1 MTTTKKS
8 IQLPV
13 LHRTR
18 RVYDNLRICRKCQN
32 YTILP
37 GDACPDC
44 GKQALVPV
52 IQQAGLR
59 AKRKMVNEILFALLL
74 TIIAVVVSKEMTEI
88 IISIITGIVLMTALI
103 LVQRRMLAKE
113 TLRQLARLFKTNSN
127 TIYEGTVRDQSTA
140 VTAVRSGEDVEG
152 YHMLRQAAVV
162 VHNDRLR
169 LAQLS
174 LLQNFRLRSDMD
186 LDLDS
191 LIVQDFDPLLAEYI
205 GEIAK
210 IKREMVKDRA
220 IRYVIA
226 NEPQILKLENGMNI
240 LVSVTSAAVRMKR
253 YVTMYPGFI
262 RRYARFLPKDRFLR
276 LYRMINSDSAQ
287 KDSAMAIDLET
298 IRQELYKGDSDFE
311 PAIPGIGIS

>member
-18 RVYDNLRICRKCQN
+18 RVYDPLRICRKCRN
-32 YTILP
+32 FTILP

-52 IQQAGLR
+52 MRQASLR
-59 AKRKMVNEILFALLL
+59 AKRKMLNEILFALLL

-88 IISIITGIVLMTALI
+88 IISVITGVILIVALI
-103 LVQRRMLAKE
+103 LVQRRMLSKE
-113 TLRQLARLFKTNSN
+113 TLRQLARLFKTEGK

-140 VTAVRSGEDVEG
+140 VAVVRSGEDVEG

-191 LIVQDFDPLLAEYI
+191 LIVHDFDPLLAEYI

-226 NEPQILKLENGMNI
+226 HEPQILKMENGMNI
-240 LVSVTSAAVRMKR
+240 LVSVTSSAVRMKR

-276 LYRMINSDSAQ
+276 LYRMIQNDPAQ
-287 KDSAMAIDLET
+287 KDSTMAVDLEN

-311 PAIPGIGIS
+311 PAVTGIGIS

>member
-18 RVYDNLRICRKCQN
+18 RVYDHLRICRKCRN
-32 YTILP
+32 FTILP

-44 GKQALVPV
+44 GRQTLVPV
-52 IQQAGLR
+52 MRQASLR
-59 AKRKMVNEILFALLL
+59 AKRKMLNEILFALLL

-88 IISIITGIVLMTALI
+88 IISVITGVVLMVALI
-103 LVQRRMLAKE
+103 LVQRRMLSKE
-113 TLRQLARLFKTNSN
+113 TLRQLARLFKTDSK

-140 VTAVRSGEDVEG
+140 VAVVRSGEDVEG

-226 NEPQILKLENGMNI
+226 NEPQILKMENGMNI
-240 LVSVTSAAVRMKR
+240 LVSVTSSAVRMKR
-253 YVTMYPGFI
+253 YVTMYPGFV

-276 LYRMINSDSAQ
+276 LYRMIQNDPTQ
-287 KDSAMAIDLET
+287 KDSTMAVDLEH

-311 PAIPGIGIS
+311 PAVPGIGIS

>member
-8 IQLPV
+8 IQLPM

-226 NEPQILKLENGMNI
+226 HEPQILKLENGMNI

-253 YVTMYPGFI
+253 YVTMHPGFV

-276 LYRMINSDSAQ
+276 LYRMINSDPAQ

>member
-13 LHRTR
+13 FHRTR
-18 RVYDNLRICRKCQN
+18 RVYDHLRICRKCRN
-32 YTILP
+32 FTILQ

-52 IQQAGLR
+52 MKQAKLR
-59 AKRKMVNEILFALLL
+59 AQRKMLNEVLFALLL

-88 IISIITGIVLMTALI
+88 IISVITGVVLIVALI
-103 LVQRRMLAKE
+103 LVQRRMLSKE
-113 TLRQLARLFKTNSN
+113 TLRQLARLFKTDSK

-140 VTAVRSGEDVEG
+140 VAVVRSGEDVEG

-191 LIVQDFDPLLAEYI
+191 LIVHDFDPLLAEYI

-226 NEPQILKLENGMNI
+226 NEPQILKMENGMTI
-240 LVSVTSAAVRMKR
+240 LISVTSSAVRMKR

-276 LYRMINSDSAQ
+276 LYRMIQNDSAQ
-287 KDSAMAIDLET
+287 KDSTMSVDLEN

-311 PAIPGIGIS
+311 PAVPGIGIS

>member
-52 IQQAGLR
+52 TQHARLR
-59 AKRKMVNEILFALLL
+59 AKRKMMNEILFALLL
-74 TIIAVVVSKEMTEI
+74 TIIAVVVSKEVTEI
-88 IISIITGIVLMTALI
+88 VISVITGAVCIAVLV
-103 LVQRRMLAKE
+103 LVQRRMISKE
-113 TLRQLARLFKTNSN
+113 TLRQLARLFKTDSK

-253 YVTMYPGFI
+253 YVTMYPGFV

-276 LYRMINSDSAQ
+276 LYRMINNDPAQ